1 MIDAAEWIGM
11 ELCVHT
17 KKGDVLTGTLS
28 AIEQNGSVILFN
40 VSQQIN
46 AHGNVELEEILP
58 IKRPSIYINGS
69 DIERI
74 LAPTLPEGASRSDK
88 DVII

>member
-1 MIDAAEWIGM
+1 MIDAAEWLGM
-11 ELCVHT
+11 ELCIYT

-46 AHGNVELEEILP
+46 THGNAELEEMLP
-58 IKRPSIYINGS
+58 IKRPSIYINRS
-69 DIERI
+69 DIDRI
-74 LAPTLPEGASRSDK
+74 LAPTLPKEHHGRQTE
-88 DVII
+88 VL